1 MQIFSNGSEK
11 YQIGTIGNMIVLMNE
26 VNKNEQSANALI
38 QIMVKANSI
47 IKPLGLGRIVRQNN
61 HFEYVYGTK

>member
-1 MQIFSNGSEK
+1 MIK
-11 YQIGTIGNMIVLMNE
+11 NMIVLMNE
-26 VNKNEQSANALI
+26 ANKKEQSTNALI

-47 IKPLGLGRIVRQNN
+47 IKPLGLGRIVRRNN